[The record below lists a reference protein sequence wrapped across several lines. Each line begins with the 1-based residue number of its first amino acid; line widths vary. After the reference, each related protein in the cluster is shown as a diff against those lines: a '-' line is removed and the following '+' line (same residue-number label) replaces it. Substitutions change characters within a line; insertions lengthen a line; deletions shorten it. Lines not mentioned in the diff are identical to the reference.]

1 MLKILFFGQLR
12 ETLQTEKLDVD
23 MLNLDVPLKNVAD
36 LRHYLRLKGGVW
48 DEYLAASRSLVAVN
62 QTMSLELTSIQ
73 DNDEV
78 ALFPP
83 VTGG

>member
-1 MLKILFFGQLR
+1 MLKILFFGQIR
-12 ETLQTEKLDVD
+12 EVLQTEELGVD

-36 LRHYLRLKGGVW
+36 LRRYLRLKGGLW
-48 DEYLAASRSLVAVN
+48 DEYLAVSRSLVAVN
-62 QTMSLELTSIQ
+62 QTISAELTPIR